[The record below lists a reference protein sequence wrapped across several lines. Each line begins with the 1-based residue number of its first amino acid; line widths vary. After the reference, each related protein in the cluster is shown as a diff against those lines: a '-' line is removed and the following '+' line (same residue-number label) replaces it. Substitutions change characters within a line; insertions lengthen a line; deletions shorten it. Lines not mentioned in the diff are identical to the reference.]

1 MLDAQGFQR
10 NDNNRRIYQTQF
22 SSVQSKKIVNG
33 CEVHLLQNLIKYG
46 GKKLALSFSDEQGVK
61 MSHFIKKASI
71 YEIDYVHFHSL
82 TQGNFPKFANSS
94 KILKTLEI
102 C

>member
-61 MSHFIKKASI
+61 MTHLKKAPI
-71 YEIDYVHFHSL
+71 YEIDYVHFRSI